1 MKYIRDILELE
12 LKEEV
17 NKLQRCSGGNI
28 NYVLECQT
36 NNFHVAL
43 KINEAKKFPK
53 MFDKEAEGLKLLSST
68 PFRIPKILK
77 QGTFQKWS
85 YLILEFINDNGASYS
100 NKKLGENL
108 AKMHSITS
116 NHFGLESDNYI
127 GSIPQQNSLK
137 KSWLSF
143 YIEMRLQ
150 PLVKICFNHNRLNK
164 GDIRLFE
171 KLYLE
176 LDKIIPKEVPA
187 LLHGDLWQGN
197 IISDEYS
204 EPTLIDPAVYYGHRE
219 MDLSM
224 LLLFGSISEQT
235 IETYNDIFPLEKKW
249 KERTDIHQLYPL
261 LVHLTLFGESY
272 LKPIQGIVGKYT

>member
-12 LKEEV
+12 LNEEV

-28 NYVLECQT
+28 NDVLECQT

-43 KINEAKKFPK
+43 KINEAEKFPK

-85 YLILEFINDNGASYS
+85 YLILEFINDKGSSYS
-100 NKKLGENL
+100 DKKLGENL

-150 PLVKICFNHNRLNK
+150 PLVKICFDYNRLYK
-164 GDIRLFE
+164 SDIRLFE

-176 LDKIIPKEVPA
+176 LDKIIPKEAPA

-235 IETYNDIFPLEKKW
+235 IETYNDIFPLEKNW

-272 LKPIQGIVGKYT
+272 LKPIQVIVGKYT

>member
-28 NYVLECQT
+28 NDVLECQT

-100 NKKLGENL
+100 DKKLGENL

-176 LDKIIPKEVPA
+176 LDKIIPKEAPA

-235 IETYNDIFPLEKKW
+235 IETYNDIFPLEKNW

>member
-1 MKYIRDILELE
+1 MKHIQDILELE

-17 NKLQRCSGGNI
+17 NKLQRCSGGSI
-28 NYVLECQT
+28 NDVIECQT

-43 KINEAKKFPK
+43 KLNEVEKFPK
-53 MFDKEAEGLKLLSST
+53 MFEKEVEGLNLLSLT

-77 QGTFQKWS
+77 QGYFQKWS
-85 YLILEFINDNGASYS
+85 YLILEFINDKGTSYS
-100 NKKLGENL
+100 NEKLGENL
-108 AKMHSITS
+108 AKMHLITS
-116 NHFGLESDNYI
+116 QYFGLEYDNYI
-127 GSIPQQNSLK
+127 GSIPQQNSVK
-137 KSWLSF
+137 KSWSSF
-143 YIEMRLQ
+143 YLEMRLQ
-150 PLVKICFNHNRLNK
+150 PLVKICFDQNK
-164 GDIRLFE
+164 IHKSDIRLFE
-171 KLYLE
+171 KFYLE

-187 LLHGDLWQGN
+187 LLHGDLWKGN
-197 IISDEYS
+197 IISDEYA
-204 EPTLIDPAVYYGHRE
+204 EPVLIDPAVYYGHRE

-235 IETYNDIFPLEKKW
+235 IETYNDIFPLEKNW

>member
-17 NKLQRCSGGNI
+17 NKLQRCSGGSI
-28 NYVLECQT
+28 NDVIECQT

-43 KINEAKKFPK
+43 KINEAEKFSE

-85 YLILEFINDNGASYS
+85 YLILEFINDKGSSYS
-100 NKKLGENL
+100 NEKLGENL
-108 AKMHSITS
+108 AKMHSISS

-150 PLVKICFNHNRLNK
+150 PLVKICFDYNRLYK
-164 GDIRLFE
+164 SDIRLFE

-176 LDKIIPKEVPA
+176 LIKSFQKKHLPFYMGTYGKEISSVTNIPSP
-187 LLHGDLWQGN
+187 H
-197 IISDEYS
+197 
-204 EPTLIDPAVYYGHRE
+204 
-219 MDLSM
+219 
-224 LLLFGSISEQT
+224 
-235 IETYNDIFPLEKKW
+235 
-249 KERTDIHQLYPL
+249 
-261 LVHLTLFGESY
+261 
-272 LKPIQGIVGKYT
+272 

>member
-28 NYVLECQT
+28 NDVLECQT

-43 KINEAKKFPK
+43 KINEAEKFPK

-176 LDKIIPKEVPA
+176 LDKIIPKEAPA

-235 IETYNDIFPLEKKW
+235 IETYNDIFPLEKNW

-272 LKPIQGIVGKYT
+272 LKPIQGIVCKYT

>member
-28 NYVLECQT
+28 NDVLECQT

-176 LDKIIPKEVPA
+176 LDKIIPKEAPA

-235 IETYNDIFPLEKKW
+235 IETYNDIFPLEKNW

>member
-12 LKEEV
+12 LKEKV
-17 NKLQRCSGGNI
+17 NKLQRCSGGSI
-28 NYVLECQT
+28 NDVIECQT

-53 MFDKEAEGLKLLSST
+53 MFDKEAKGLKLLSST

-85 YLILEFINDNGASYS
+85 YLILEFINDKGASYS

-150 PLVKICFNHNRLNK
+150 PLVKICFDQNRLNK

-235 IETYNDIFPLEKKW
+235 IETYNDIFPLEKNW

-272 LKPIQGIVGKYT
+272 LKPIQVIVGKYT

>member
-28 NYVLECQT
+28 NDVLECQT

-43 KINEAKKFPK
+43 KINEAEKFPK

-176 LDKIIPKEVPA
+176 LDKIIPKEAPA

-235 IETYNDIFPLEKKW
+235 IETYNDIFPLEKNW